1 MKNSLVSFI
10 VGILFATGLGISGM
24 TNPGKVLAF
33 LNVFG
38 QWDPSLLFVMVGAI
52 AVHFVTYRFIKKQT
66 SPFLDKK
73 FYLPERK
80 DIDKKLV
87 VGATLFGVGW
97 GLAGF
102 CPGPAIT
109 SVASGNLN
117 VLVFVLSM
125 LIGMILFKRVM
136 P

>member
-1 MKNSLVSFI
+1 MKNSLVSFA
-10 VGILFATGLGISGM
+10 VGVLFATGLGISGM

-52 AVHFVTYRFIKKQT
+52 GFHFAAYRFIKKKT
-66 SPFLDKK
+66 SPLLDKK

-80 DIDKKLV
+80 DIDWKLV
-87 VGATLFGVGW
+87 TGAALFGVGW

-109 SVASGNLN
+109 SIASGNLN